1 LKTDFEK
8 INFVSFNHKK
18 SNQMTVKKISLLMA
32 FATVLFCA
40 CKKSTRDTPAPTQP
54 RISKIVYANESV
66 SYTYNNDGTLKE
78 NIIRHN
84 AGGEISKLEYIYEN
98 GKLKESRGGNGKL
111 VYTYPNP
118 STVQVEMKG
127 ITGITAFSI
136 EFKFDGNR
144 LLEWVEYSH
153 GTGTKQPDQKA
164 VHTYNN
170 AGNIVKSEQFSFD
183 GAAWVRYENIDVQY
197 DNRTNYTS
205 HLDNMPYYLGNNIR
219 ILTNNPV
226 KEEYRGI
233 DGAIFKT
240 VTYQHTYDAMG
251 RKTRSLVKTIDHGL
265 PEETETI
272 IFEY

>member
-1 LKTDFEK
+1 
-8 INFVSFNHKK
+8 
-18 SNQMTVKKISLLMA
+18 MTVKKISLLMA

-40 CKKSTRDTPAPTQP
+40 CNKPANDTPQPAPPAQP
-54 RISKIVYANESV
+54 RLSKIVYANESI
-66 SYTYNNDGTLKE
+66 SFAYNNEGTLKE
-78 NIIRHN
+78 NIIRN
-84 AGGEISKLEYIYEN
+84 NGGGEISKLDYIYEG
-98 GKLKESRGGNGKL
+98 GKLKESRGGNTRL

-127 ITGITAFSI
+127 ITGITAYSI
-136 EFKFDGNR
+136 EFRFDGNR
-144 LLEWVEYSH
+144 LVEWVQYSY
-153 GTGTKQPDQKA
+153 GTGSKQPDEKV
-164 VHTYNN
+164 VHTYNT
-170 AGNIVKSEQFSFD
+170 AGNIVKSEHFTHT
-183 GAAWVRYENIDVQY
+183 GAAWMRYETVDVQY

-240 VTYQHTYDAMG
+240 VTYQHTYDAAG
-251 RKTRSLVKTIDHGL
+251 RKTRSLVKTIEQGL